1 MGKGGYSGGSTIIGP
16 RNAGWFTKAGRRPIE
31 PHERTK
37 PLSKEA
43 RAAKLAEEA
52 MEKAL
57 RRGIKS
63 CVPANM
69 KGVKTRKKAK
79 ASNTK
84 SETATG
90 YKVSSISASQEQIF
104 AATSLILPSEASAG
118 QPRRMNVRGVCAPEK
133 RDRVH
138 RPILKISIRDRT

>member
-43 RAAKLAEEA
+43 RAAKLAEEKR
-52 MEKAL
+52 ETAL
-57 RRGIKS
+57 RRGVKS

-69 KGVKTRKKAK
+69 KGVRTRKKAK
-79 ASNTK
+79 ASKAK
-84 SETATG
+84 SETSTG
-90 YKVSSISASQEQIF
+90 YKVSSGGVSQERIPV
-104 AATSLILPSEASAG
+104 AMSPSRSSEVSAN
-118 QPRRMNVRGVCAPEK
+118 QPRRMNVGDVCAPEK

-138 RPILKISIRDRT
+138 RPILKISIQDRT